1 MARSIADGRYKV
13 DLSADWRPYAEPSPN
28 LRMLGTFTSARGIAC
43 ALAQRSDGAYV
54 AVQGRM
60 VTMLAQHK
68 MPHAFAAWRASM
80 PGGADAAPG
89 GADTPKTDF
98 NPGKND
104 FCPDKMP
111 FSAEFDT

>member
-28 LRMLGTFTSARGIAC
+28 LRMLGTFTSVKGIVC
-43 ALAQRSDGAYV
+43 ALAQRPDGAYV

-68 MPHAFAAWRASM
+68 MPHATAEWRASR
-80 PGGADAAPG
+80 PDADDAP
-89 GADTPKTDF
+89 
-98 NPGKND
+98 NP
-104 FCPDKMP
+104 
-111 FSAEFDT
+111 